1 MGKMCKTGAIALV
14 LLLAVSCRNVVFI
27 PVPLPGD
34 DKGGV
39 PGSVENP
46 YVVSDAEALQS
57 IVTRLESAEGT
68 VYVEISSDI
77 ALDMPTEKDSMA
89 MLTIPAGGALDLD
102 LNGHTIT
109 ASEDV
114 SSQRV
119 YLFETYGN
127 LTIHGNGRIGGHWKE
142 NAIPRAVAVYEGAT
156 LNMSD
161 TEVFA
166 FSELQGSCLFVQGAA
181 NLDNVTI
188 NTTYYGIGAD
198 IASELT
204 MNNSKVVSI
213 ASNALKYENGVA
225 GHAYTISASGTT
237 EISNTEVYGVQ
248 GGIAII
254 AGSAK
259 LCDGIHSETTANIF
273 NYIEPEFQDDFAAFF
288 AAHNMNSATNP
299 SPVECYYGIYIAG
312 EAAIGNSPMCEVYG
326 GEYIS
331 AYRNAVL
338 VGNSNSHDGGEGE
351 TAYATI
357 YDGTFISPKNF
368 MTINA
373 DENPQYG
380 HGVLSIEGGRF
391 TSAEN
396 LDKYIDSTRFEVS
409 AEPVDGYYVVS
420 TI

>member
-1 MGKMCKTGAIALV
+1 MI
-14 LLLAVSCRNVVFI
+14 R
-27 PVPLPGD
+27 
-34 DKGGV
+34 GGV

-188 NTTYYGIGAD
+188 NTTYYGIGAVV
-198 IASELT
+198 ASELT

-225 GHAYTISASGTT
+225 GYAYTISASGTT

-248 GGIAII
+248 GGISII

-259 LCDGIHSETTANIF
+259 LYDGIHSETTANIF

-338 VGNSNSHDGGEGE
+338 VGNSHDGGEGE